1 MYDLITYITQYLEYE
16 SYISSLTM
24 LSIKNQRI
32 VKIQRMNI
40 EYKEYCIP
48 IIIPNYRKKLN
59 TMIIFV
65 GFKLKWISGVYLNMD
80 STCDPPPLMLRE
92 LKCNAYLHRYTL
104 NGFELIVLNLKIIH
118 VHKTIIAGFLQ
129 GVEATLRWNGP

>member
-1 MYDLITYITQYLEYE
+1 MY
-16 SYISSLTM
+16 
-24 LSIKNQRI
+24 
-32 VKIQRMNI
+32 
-40 EYKEYCIP
+40 
-48 IIIPNYRKKLN
+48 
-59 TMIIFV
+59 
-65 GFKLKWISGVYLNMD
+65 

-129 GVEATLRWNGP
+129 GVEATLR

>member
-32 VKIQRMNI
+32 VKIQRMNLGNKK
-40 EYKEYCIP
+40 YYIP
-48 IIIPNYRKKLN
+48 YIFSNWTKQN
-59 TMIIFV
+59 TLIIFV

>member
-32 VKIQRMNI
+32 VKIQRMNL
-40 EYKEYCIP
+40 EYKKYYIP
-48 IIIPNYRKKLN
+48 YYGKKQN
-59 TMIIFV
+59 TLIIFV

>member
-32 VKIQRMNI
+32 VKIQRMNL
-40 EYKEYCIP
+40 EYKKCYIP
-48 IIIPNYRKKLN
+48 YYGKKQN
-59 TMIIFV
+59 TLIIFV